1 MSLARILRITAITL
15 MILTGINAVIAGLLF
30 MISPSGEKMGM
41 TIEYLKYSPFTNF
54 FIPGLVLFTVNGLLN
69 FYTTYLTWKK
79 LPKYTLYIVA
89 QGILLVGWIGVQ
101 ILMVKD
107 FNILHKVMGSIG
119 LILMILGSVLIF
131 SQENTA
137 NPD

>member
-1 MSLARILRITAITL
+1 MKRTRIIRIIAIVL
-15 MILTGINAVIAGLLF
+15 MLITGLNAVVAGILF
-30 MISPSGEKMGM
+30 IISPSGNMMGM
-41 TIEYLKYSPFTNF
+41 TTDYLKYSPFTNF

-79 LPKYTLYIVA
+79 LPKYALYIVA

-101 ILMVKD
+101 VIMVKD
-107 FNILHKVMGSIG
+107 FNMLHEVMGSIG
-119 LILMILGSVLIF
+119 LALMILGSVLIF